1 MSIAVR
7 YIYFCWLFAN
17 SITNSYILNMM
28 TIREF
33 SEVLKEIRGNTAQGE
48 MARILGI
55 TQAYY
60 SELERGKK
68 NPSMAMLRSFS
79 EKINKPLSYLMGE
92 TEDPTPADQSAK
104 KEQPAIKS
112 NVHLE
117 IEEPISIDQIVIP
130 VLSPEQTACCG
141 NGIPLSEITSGNDE
155 KILVPRKE
163 VGMLCDGKMPFA
175 IIADGESMKKW
186 GIRSGS
192 RVVINPVEELHD
204 FDIALVCYKDNLV
217 LKKLRRM
224 RDGSIDLIS
233 ADGSIITVPADDV
246 CVPDLFAIWGKAM
259 TYTYKESGKV
269 KHGL

>member
-1 MSIAVR
+1 MGVAR
-7 YIYFCWLFAN
+7 P
-17 SITNSYILNMM
+17 
-28 TIREF
+28 TISSWENN
-33 SEVLKEIRGNTAQGE
+33 E
-48 MARILGI
+48 
-55 TQAYY
+55 
-60 SELERGKK
+60 
-68 NPSMAMLRSFS
+68 
-79 EKINKPLSYLMGE
+79 NKPTTENLFILASILKTSATYLMGE
-92 TEDPTPADQSAK
+92 TDDPTPADKTAQ
-104 KEQPAIKS
+104 KEQPVIKS
-112 NVHLE
+112 NVHFE
-117 IEEPISIDQIVIP
+117 TEEPISIDQIIIP

-141 NGIPLSEITSGNDE
+141 NGIPLSEITSDNDE

-233 ADGSIITVPADDV
+233 ADGSIITVPADDA

>member
-1 MSIAVR
+1 MR
-7 YIYFCWLFAN
+7 TGN
-17 SITNSYILNMM
+17 
-28 TIREF
+28 
-33 SEVLKEIRGNTAQGE
+33 EIRQLRKNLRLSQEGLANLIGVSRSAVYDWERDAYSPEGE
-48 MARILGI
+48 NLVNLAKALEVSV
-55 TQAYY
+55 AY
-60 SELERGKK
+60 L
-68 NPSMAMLRSFS
+68 
-79 EKINKPLSYLMGE
+79 IGE
-92 TEDPTPADQSAK
+92 TDDPTPADKTAQ
-104 KEQPAIKS
+104 KEQPVIKS
-112 NVHLE
+112 NVHFE
-117 IEEPISIDQIVIP
+117 TEEPISIDQIVIP

-141 NGIPLSEITSGNDE
+141 NGIPLSEITSNNDE

-163 VGMLCDGKMPFA
+163 VGRLCDGKMPFA

-192 RVVINPVEELHD
+192 RVVINPVEDVQD

-233 ADGSIITVPADDV
+233 ADGSIITVPADDI

>member
-1 MSIAVR
+1 MR
-7 YIYFCWLFAN
+7 TGN
-17 SITNSYILNMM
+17 
-28 TIREF
+28 
-33 SEVLKEIRGNTAQGE
+33 EIRQLRKNLRLSQEGLANLIGVSRSAVYDWEREAYSPEGE
-48 MARILGI
+48 NLVNLAKALEVSV
-55 TQAYY
+55 AY
-60 SELERGKK
+60 L
-68 NPSMAMLRSFS
+68 
-79 EKINKPLSYLMGE
+79 IGE
-92 TEDPTPADQSAK
+92 TDDPTPADKTAQ
-104 KEQPAIKS
+104 KEQPVIKS
-112 NVHLE
+112 NVHFE
-117 IEEPISIDQIVIP
+117 TEEPISIDQIIIP

-192 RVVINPVEELHD
+192 RVVINPVEDVQD

>member
-1 MSIAVR
+1 MRNGATLRLLRKNKKFTQEGLSSIVGVSR
-7 YIYFCWLFAN
+7 NTIYDWE
-17 SITNSYILNMM
+17 
-28 TIREF
+28 REAY
-33 SEVLKEIRGNTAQGE
+33 SPEGENLVNLAKALEVSV
-48 MARILGI
+48 
-55 TQAYY
+55 AY
-60 SELERGKK
+60 L
-68 NPSMAMLRSFS
+68 
-79 EKINKPLSYLMGE
+79 IGE
-92 TEDPTPADQSAK
+92 TDDPTPAGKTAK
-104 KEQPAIKS
+104 KEQPVIKS
-112 NVHLE
+112 NVHIE
-117 IEEPISIDQIVIP
+117 TEEPISIDQIIIP

-163 VGMLCDGKMPFA
+163 VGRLCDGKMPFA

-192 RVVINPVEELHD
+192 RVVINPVEDVQD

>member
-1 MSIAVR
+1 MR
-7 YIYFCWLFAN
+7 TGN
-17 SITNSYILNMM
+17 
-28 TIREF
+28 
-33 SEVLKEIRGNTAQGE
+33 EIRQLRKNLRLSQEGLANLIGVSRSAVYDWERDAYSPEGE
-48 MARILGI
+48 NLVNLAKALEVSV
-55 TQAYY
+55 AY
-60 SELERGKK
+60 L
-68 NPSMAMLRSFS
+68 
-79 EKINKPLSYLMGE
+79 IGE
-92 TEDPTPADQSAK
+92 TDYPTPADKTAQ
-104 KEQPAIKS
+104 KEQPVIKS
-112 NVHLE
+112 NVHFE
-117 IEEPISIDQIVIP
+117 TDEPISIDQIIIP

-192 RVVINPVEELHD
+192 RVVINPVEDVQD

>member
-1 MSIAVR
+1 MLI
-7 YIYFCWLFAN
+7 
-17 SITNSYILNMM
+17 
-28 TIREF
+28 
-33 SEVLKEIRGNTAQGE
+33 GQ
-48 MARILGI
+48 RIKALRKNNKI
-55 TQAYY
+55 TQEQLA
-60 SELERGKK
+60 E
-68 NPSMAMLRSFS
+68 SMGVARPTISS
-79 EKINKPLSYLMGE
+79 WENNENKPTTENLFMLASILKTSATYLMGE

-104 KEQPAIKS
+104 KEQPVMKS
-112 NVHLE
+112 NVHFE
-117 IEEPISIDQIVIP
+117 IDEPISIDQIVIP

>member
-1 MSIAVR
+1 MR
-7 YIYFCWLFAN
+7 TGN
-17 SITNSYILNMM
+17 
-28 TIREF
+28 
-33 SEVLKEIRGNTAQGE
+33 EIRQLRKKLRLSQEGLANIIGVSRSAVYDWEREAYSPEGE
-48 MARILGI
+48 NLVNLAKALEVSV
-55 TQAYY
+55 AY
-60 SELERGKK
+60 L
-68 NPSMAMLRSFS
+68 
-79 EKINKPLSYLMGE
+79 IGE
-92 TEDPTPADQSAK
+92 TDDPTPADKTAQ
-104 KEQPAIKS
+104 KEQPVIKS
-112 NVHLE
+112 NVHFE
-117 IEEPISIDQIVIP
+117 TEEPISIDQIVIP

-233 ADGSIITVPADDV
+233 ADGSIITVPADDA
-246 CVPDLFAIWGKAM
+246 CLPDLFAIWGKAM

-269 KHGL
+269 KHCL

>member
-1 MSIAVR
+1 MLIGQR
-7 YIYFCWLFAN
+7 
-17 SITNSYILNMM
+17 
-28 TIREF
+28 IRA
-33 SEVLKEIRGNTAQGE
+33 LRKNNK
-48 MARILGI
+48 I
-55 TQAYY
+55 TQEQLA
-60 SELERGKK
+60 E
-68 NPSMAMLRSFS
+68 SMGVARPTISS
-79 EKINKPLSYLMGE
+79 WENNENKPTTENLFILASILKTSATYLMGE
-92 TEDPTPADQSAK
+92 TDDPTPADQTAK
-104 KEQPAIKS
+104 KEQPVMKS
-112 NVHLE
+112 NVHFE
-117 IEEPISIDQIVIP
+117 IDEPISIDQIIIP

-155 KILVPRKE
+155 KILAPRKE

-175 IIADGESMKKW
+175 IITDGESMKKW

-192 RVVINPVEELHD
+192 RVVINPVEDVQD

-246 CVPDLFAIWGKAM
+246 CLPDLFAIWGKAM

>member
-1 MSIAVR
+1 MSVFGENLSKAIKESGISKIKLAQLLNTTATT
-7 YIYFCWLFAN
+7 IYRWEKGIHEAPDDSKRCLAA
-17 SITNSYILNMM
+17 ILNV
-28 TIREF
+28 
-33 SEVLKEIRGNTAQGE
+33 SVA
-48 MARILGI
+48 
-55 TQAYY
+55 
-60 SELERGKK
+60 
-68 NPSMAMLRSFS
+68 
-79 EKINKPLSYLMGE
+79 YLMGE
-92 TEDPTPADQSAK
+92 TDDPTPIDQSGK
-104 KEQPAIKS
+104 KGQPVIKS

-117 IEEPISIDQIVIP
+117 TEEPISIDQIFIP

-141 NGIPLSEITSGNDE
+141 NGIPLSEITSDNDE

-163 VGMLCDGKMPFA
+163 VGRLCDGKMPFA

-192 RVVINPVEELHD
+192 RVVINPVEDVQD

-233 ADGSIITVPADDV
+233 ADGSIITVPADDA

>member
-1 MSIAVR
+1 MRKKVGLSQPKLGELIGMSRFSIIDYESGKTAPD
-7 YIYFCWLFAN
+7 IDTLAKLAN
-17 SITNSYILNMM
+17 VFRVS
-28 TIREF
+28 
-33 SEVLKEIRGNTAQGE
+33 VA
-48 MARILGI
+48 
-55 TQAYY
+55 
-60 SELERGKK
+60 
-68 NPSMAMLRSFS
+68 
-79 EKINKPLSYLMGE
+79 YLMGE

-112 NVHLE
+112 NVHFE
-117 IEEPISIDQIVIP
+117 TEEPISIDQIIIP

-141 NGIPLSEITSGNDE
+141 NGIPLSEITSDIDE

>member
-1 MSIAVR
+1 MYSWDMKGERIQLRQDALN
-7 YIYFCWLFAN
+7 ISNQDILFALN
-17 SITNSYILNMM
+17 TTGATLSRWKNDKNEPDDITKLALAKA
-28 TIREF
+28 
-33 SEVLKEIRGNTAQGE
+33 LKT
-48 MARILGI
+48 
-55 TQAYY
+55 TVAY
-60 SELERGKK
+60 L
-68 NPSMAMLRSFS
+68 
-79 EKINKPLSYLMGE
+79 IGE
-92 TEDPTPADQSAK
+92 TDDPAPADKTAK
-104 KEQPAIKS
+104 KEQPVMKS
-112 NVHLE
+112 NVHFE
-117 IEEPISIDQIVIP
+117 IDEPISIDQVVVP

-141 NGIPLSEITSGNDE
+141 NGIPLSEITSCNDE
-155 KILVPRKE
+155 KILVPKKE

-192 RVVINPVEELHD
+192 RVVINPVEDLHD

>member
-1 MSIAVR
+1 MR
-7 YIYFCWLFAN
+7 TGN
-17 SITNSYILNMM
+17 
-28 TIREF
+28 
-33 SEVLKEIRGNTAQGE
+33 EIRQLRKNLRLSQEGLANLIGVSRSAVYDWEREAYSPEGE
-48 MARILGI
+48 NLVNLAKALEVSV
-55 TQAYY
+55 AY
-60 SELERGKK
+60 L
-68 NPSMAMLRSFS
+68 
-79 EKINKPLSYLMGE
+79 IGE
-92 TEDPTPADQSAK
+92 TDDPTPADKTAQ
-104 KEQPAIKS
+104 KEQPVIKS
-112 NVHLE
+112 NVHFE
-117 IEEPISIDQIVIP
+117 TEEPISIDQIIIP

-233 ADGSIITVPADDV
+233 ADGSIITVPADDA

>member
-1 MSIAVR
+1 
-7 YIYFCWLFAN
+7 
-17 SITNSYILNMM
+17 
-28 TIREF
+28 
-33 SEVLKEIRGNTAQGE
+33 
-48 MARILGI
+48 
-55 TQAYY
+55 
-60 SELERGKK
+60 
-68 NPSMAMLRSFS
+68 
-79 EKINKPLSYLMGE
+79 MGE

-224 RDGSIDLIS
+224 RDGSIELIS
-233 ADGSIITVPADDV
+233 ADGSIITVPADDA

>member
-1 MSIAVR
+1 MKHISG
-7 YIYFCWLFAN
+7 
-17 SITNSYILNMM
+17 
-28 TIREF
+28 
-33 SEVLKEIRGNTAQGE
+33 KEIRRLRKLRGFTQGDLAQYAGVSRTAVYDWERDAYFPEGE
-48 MARILGI
+48 
-55 TQAYY
+55 
-60 SELERGKK
+60 
-68 NPSMAMLRSFS
+68 N
-79 EKINKPLSYLMGE
+79 LSQLAVALHTTVAYLMGE
-92 TEDPTPADQSAK
+92 TEDPAPADKTAQN
-104 KEQPAIKS
+104 EQPVMKS
-112 NVHLE
+112 NVHFE
-117 IEEPISIDQIVIP
+117 IDEPISIDQIIIP

-155 KILVPRKE
+155 KILVPKKE
-163 VGMLCDGKMPFA
+163 VGRLCDGKMPFA

-192 RVVINPVEELHD
+192 RVVINPVEDVQD

-269 KHGL
+269 KRGL

>member
-1 MSIAVR
+1 MR
-7 YIYFCWLFAN
+7 TGN
-17 SITNSYILNMM
+17 
-28 TIREF
+28 
-33 SEVLKEIRGNTAQGE
+33 EIRQLRKKLRLSQEGLANLIGVSRSAVYDWEREAYSPEGE
-48 MARILGI
+48 NLVNLAKALEVSV
-55 TQAYY
+55 AY
-60 SELERGKK
+60 L
-68 NPSMAMLRSFS
+68 
-79 EKINKPLSYLMGE
+79 IGE
-92 TEDPTPADQSAK
+92 TDDPTPADKTAQ
-104 KEQPAIKS
+104 KEQPVIKS
-112 NVHLE
+112 NVHFE
-117 IEEPISIDQIVIP
+117 TEEPISIDQIIIP

-141 NGIPLSEITSGNDE
+141 NGIPLSEITSDIDE

>member
-1 MSIAVR
+1 MR
-7 YIYFCWLFAN
+7 TGN
-17 SITNSYILNMM
+17 
-28 TIREF
+28 
-33 SEVLKEIRGNTAQGE
+33 EIRQLRKNLRLSQEGLANLIGVSRSAVYDWERDAYSPEGE
-48 MARILGI
+48 NLVNLAKALEVSV
-55 TQAYY
+55 AY
-60 SELERGKK
+60 L
-68 NPSMAMLRSFS
+68 
-79 EKINKPLSYLMGE
+79 IGE
-92 TEDPTPADQSAK
+92 TDDPTPADKTAQ
-104 KEQPAIKS
+104 KEQPVIKS
-112 NVHLE
+112 NVHFE
-117 IEEPISIDQIVIP
+117 TEEPISIDQIIIP

-141 NGIPLSEITSGNDE
+141 NGIPLSEITSDNDE

-163 VGMLCDGKMPFA
+163 VGRLCDGKMPFA

-233 ADGSIITVPADDV
+233 ADGSIITVPADDA

>member
-1 MSIAVR
+1 
-7 YIYFCWLFAN
+7 
-17 SITNSYILNMM
+17 
-28 TIREF
+28 
-33 SEVLKEIRGNTAQGE
+33 
-48 MARILGI
+48 
-55 TQAYY
+55 
-60 SELERGKK
+60 
-68 NPSMAMLRSFS
+68 
-79 EKINKPLSYLMGE
+79 
-92 TEDPTPADQSAK
+92 
-104 KEQPAIKS
+104 
-112 NVHLE
+112 
-117 IEEPISIDQIVIP
+117 
-130 VLSPEQTACCG
+130 
-141 NGIPLSEITSGNDE
+141 
-155 KILVPRKE
+155 
-163 VGMLCDGKMPFA
+163 MPFA

-192 RVVINPVEELHD
+192 RVVINPVEDVQD

>member
-1 MSIAVR
+1 MFVR
-7 YIYFCWLFAN
+7 YSLQ
-17 SITNSYILNMM
+17 
-28 TIREF
+28 
-33 SEVLKEIRGNTAQGE
+33 SEVSFLMLIGQRIRALRKNNK
-48 MARILGI
+48 I
-55 TQAYY
+55 TQEQLA
-60 SELERGKK
+60 E
-68 NPSMAMLRSFS
+68 SMGVARPTISS
-79 EKINKPLSYLMGE
+79 WENNENKPTTENLFILASILKTSATYLMGE
-92 TEDPTPADQSAK
+92 TDDPTPADQTAK
-104 KEQPAIKS
+104 KEQPVIKS

-117 IEEPISIDQIVIP
+117 TEEPISIDQIIIP

-175 IIADGESMKKW
+175 IITDGESMKKW

-192 RVVINPVEELHD
+192 RVVINPVEDVQD

>member
-1 MSIAVR
+1 MR
-7 YIYFCWLFAN
+7 TGN
-17 SITNSYILNMM
+17 
-28 TIREF
+28 
-33 SEVLKEIRGNTAQGE
+33 EIRQLRKKLRLSQEGLANIIGVSRSAVYDWEREAYSPEGE
-48 MARILGI
+48 NLVNLAKALEVSV
-55 TQAYY
+55 AY
-60 SELERGKK
+60 L
-68 NPSMAMLRSFS
+68 
-79 EKINKPLSYLMGE
+79 IGE
-92 TEDPTPADQSAK
+92 TDDPTPADKTAL
-104 KEQPAIKS
+104 KEQPVIKS
-112 NVHLE
+112 NVHFE
-117 IEEPISIDQIVIP
+117 TEEPISIDQIVIP

-141 NGIPLSEITSGNDE
+141 NGIPLSEITSDNDE

-163 VGMLCDGKMPFA
+163 VGRLCDGKMPFA

-233 ADGSIITVPADDV
+233 ADGSIITVPADDA

>member
-1 MSIAVR
+1 MR
-7 YIYFCWLFAN
+7 TGN
-17 SITNSYILNMM
+17 
-28 TIREF
+28 
-33 SEVLKEIRGNTAQGE
+33 EIRQLRKKLRLSQEGLANLIGVSRSAVYDWEREAYSPEGE
-48 MARILGI
+48 NLVNLAKALGVSV
-55 TQAYY
+55 AY
-60 SELERGKK
+60 L
-68 NPSMAMLRSFS
+68 
-79 EKINKPLSYLMGE
+79 IGE
-92 TEDPTPADQSAK
+92 TDDPTPADKTAQ
-104 KEQPAIKS
+104 KEQPVIKS
-112 NVHLE
+112 NVHFE
-117 IEEPISIDQIVIP
+117 IDEPISIDQIIIP

-141 NGIPLSEITSGNDE
+141 NGIPLSEITSDNDE

-163 VGMLCDGKMPFA
+163 VGRLCDGKMPFA

-233 ADGSIITVPADDV
+233 ADGSIITVPADDA

>member
-1 MSIAVR
+1 MGRDILLSLGEKISIARKKMKLNQEELADMIEASRPSISQWENNKVR
-7 YIYFCWLFAN
+7 PDTDRLLLLAN
-17 SITNSYILNMM
+17 VLNLSI
-28 TIREF
+28 
-33 SEVLKEIRGNTAQGE
+33 A
-48 MARILGI
+48 
-55 TQAYY
+55 
-60 SELERGKK
+60 
-68 NPSMAMLRSFS
+68 
-79 EKINKPLSYLMGE
+79 YLMGE
-92 TEDPTPADQSAK
+92 TDDPTPADKTAQ
-104 KEQPAIKS
+104 KEQPVIKS
-112 NVHLE
+112 NVHFE
-117 IEEPISIDQIVIP
+117 IDEPISIDQIIIP

-141 NGIPLSEITSGNDE
+141 NGIPLSEITSVNDE